1 MRSAVIAC
9 ANGATLRDSARK
21 YNVPVTTL
29 YRRVNGMVAMGS
41 RPGPAPVLSSMED
54 RLAHYL
60 VEMADMGFG
69 LSRQE
74 VMRLAFQIAEESG
87 IKHPFKNCTAGR
99 KWFEAFRFRHP
110 NLTLRTPEA
119 LSYARAKSLNPKTIE
134 DFFAKLAAIYARLN
148 LFCRPM
154 QVFNVDESGVNVTQH
169 KGKVI
174 AEVKRKGV
182 HRVVAAEKGKNH
194 TVIAC
199 GSASGF
205 VLPPMIIFPRV
216 RVSEALKANAP
227 PGSYLA
233 AQKKGW
239 VTKELYLKWFR
250 FFIEQIPP
258 TRPVLLIQDGH
269 SSHISLELIELA
281 KQNDIHLLCLPSHT
295 THVLQP
301 LDVGVFSSFKSHV
314 GLALNALI
322 RSSEG
327 RVPTT
332 EDIPKIVAEAW
343 PKSITPV
350 NLMSGFRKTGIHPL
364 NPGCM
369 HDRVTAPSSV
379 IVHSQNSEVTSS
391 VSGPL
396 DTSGSA
402 NSLETQCHA
411 DSSQCLSSVPKSPTS
426 SLSDTMDKLLTKPKL
441 TRKTRRQGR
450 SHNSQAVCITD
461 DEFVCKLKDDNEKQ
475 QKKSSKKGKQPARN
489 RPRTQKTLN
498 IDTDCKSDSI
508 TGNEKPRCKQK
519 KQKQQ
524 QQIRKPLSGRELR
537 ALKGL
542 TPKPESKDKRQELR
556 TSKPKPDKES
566 EDDVLGSEC
575 ESQSDCEC
583 PVCGEHFGDRSP
595 TWIQCNECEEWYDV
609 ECAGLTA
616 ECAEELPDD
625 YVCDFCYQ

>member
-1 MRSAVIAC
+1 MRSAVTAC
-9 ANGATLRDSARK
+9 ANGATLRHSARK

-29 YRRVNGMVAMGS
+29 YRRVNGIVAMGS

-99 KWFEAFRFRHP
+99 KWFEAFRFRNP

-119 LSYARAKSLNPKTIE
+119 LSYARAKSVNLKTIE
-134 DFFAKLAAIYARLN
+134 DFFAKLGAIYARLN

-216 RVSEALKANAP
+216 RVSEGLKANAP

-343 PKSITPV
+343 PKSVTPV

-364 NPGCM
+364 NPGCI
-369 HDRVTAPSSV
+369 HDRVTAPSSA
-379 IVHSQNSEVTSS
+379 IVHSEKSEVPSS
-391 VSGPL
+391 ISGPL
-396 DTSGSA
+396 DTSGGA

-411 DSSQCLSSVPKSPTS
+411 DSSQSLSSVPKSPTS
-426 SLSDTMDKLLTKPKL
+426 SLSDTMDKLLMKPKL
-441 TRKTRRQGR
+441 NRKTQRQGR
-450 SHNSQAVCITD
+450 SHNAQAVCITD
-461 DEFVCKLKDDNEKQ
+461 DEFVCKLKDDEK
-475 QKKSSKKGKQPARN
+475 
-489 RPRTQKTLN
+489 
-498 IDTDCKSDSI
+498 
-508 TGNEKPRCKQK
+508 
-519 KQKQQ
+519 
-524 QQIRKPLSGRELR
+524 
-537 ALKGL
+537 
-542 TPKPESKDKRQELR
+542 
-556 TSKPKPDKES
+556 
-566 EDDVLGSEC
+566 
-575 ESQSDCEC
+575 
-583 PVCGEHFGDRSP
+583 
-595 TWIQCNECEEWYDV
+595 
-609 ECAGLTA
+609 
-616 ECAEELPDD
+616 
-625 YVCDFCYQ
+625 

>member
-1 MRSAVIAC
+1 MRSAVTAC
-9 ANGATLRDSARK
+9 ANGTTLRDSARK

-29 YRRVNGMVAMGS
+29 HRRVNGIVAMGS

-54 RLAHYL
+54 RLAQYL
-60 VEMADMGFG
+60 VDMADMGFG

-87 IKHPFKNCTAGR
+87 IKHPFQNCTAGR
-99 KWFEAFRFRHP
+99 KWFEAFRSRHP

-119 LSYARAKSLNPKTIE
+119 LSYARAKSVNPKTIE
-134 DFFAKLAAIYARLN
+134 DFFAKLGAIYARLN

-182 HRVVAAEKGKNH
+182 HRVVGAEKGKNH

-250 FFIEQIPP
+250 FFTEQIPP

-314 GLALNALI
+314 GTALNALI

-343 PKSITPV
+343 PKSVTPV

-364 NPGCM
+364 NPGCI

-379 IVHSQNSEVTSS
+379 TVDSETSEVPSS
-391 VSGPL
+391 VTGPL

-411 DSSQCLSSVPKSPTS
+411 DSSQSISSVPKSPTS
-426 SLSDTMDKLLTKPKL
+426 SLSDTMDKLLRKPKL
-441 TRKTRRQGR
+441 THKTRRQGR

-461 DEFVCKLKDDNEKQ
+461 DEFVSKLKDDEKQKKDGNKQ
-475 QKKSSKKGKQPARN
+475 QKKSNKKIKRPPRN

-498 IDTDCKSDSI
+498 VGTDYESDSV
-508 TGNEKPRCKQK
+508 TCNEKSRCKQK
-519 KQKQQ
+519 KQKEQQ
-524 QQIRKPLSGRELR
+524 RKPLSGRELR
-537 ALKGL
+537 TRK
-542 TPKPESKDKRQELR
+542 S
-556 TSKPKPDKES
+556 DKES
-566 EDDVLGSEC
+566 ENDVLGSEC

-583 PVCGEHFGDRSP
+583 PVCGEHFGDRSA

-609 ECAGLTA
+609 ECAGISS

-625 YVCDFCYQ
+625 YICDFCCQ